1 MVKKKKNKHDI
12 WKRLH
17 FKYRLSVM
25 NENTLE
31 EVWSIKASMFS
42 GGVLFLLFAISLVT
56 ITSFLIIATPI
67 RYYLPGYLDAEVR
80 EKALRAAIRVDSLQQ
95 QLNYQEAYINNLKNV
110 FTGVLDVDSVKITD
124 TISVSENDPLLK
136 RTEKEKVFVD
146 RYEDK
151 ERYNLSVISP
161 TATGPMEGVVFF
173 KPLKG
178 LVVGKFNPSND
189 RYGIDL
195 KVASQETVLAV
206 LEGTVVFSGYDFTTG
221 YTMQVQH
228 KNGFVSIYK
237 NNTLLL
243 KKVGDKVRTGEAI
256 AVIGD
261 GKAKGDENAGSVLG
275 FELWYKGN
283 PVNPEDYI
291 AF

>member
-42 GGVLFLLFAISLVT
+42 GGVLFLLFAISLIT
-56 ITSFLIIATPI
+56 ITSFFIIATPI

-136 RTEKEKVFVD
+136 RTEKEKEFVD

-161 TATGPMEGVVFF
+161 SASGPMEGVVFF

-178 LVVGKFNPSND
+178 LVISKFNPSND

-221 YTMQVQH
+221 YTMQIQH

-261 GKAKGDENAGSVLG
+261 GKAKDNADLVLG

>member
-124 TISVSENDPLLK
+124 TISVSGNDPLLK

-161 TATGPMEGVVFF
+161 TASGPMEGVVFF

-178 LVVGKFNPSND
+178 LVVSKFNPSND

-221 YTMQVQH
+221 YTMQIQH

-261 GKAKGDENAGSVLG
+261 GKAKENAGSVLG

>member
-161 TATGPMEGVVFF
+161 TASGPMEGVVFF

-178 LVVGKFNPSND
+178 LVISKFNPSND
-189 RYGIDL
+189 RYGINL
-195 KVASQETVLAV
+195 KVASQETALAV

-221 YTMQVQH
+221 YTMQIQH

-261 GKAKGDENAGSVLG
+261 GKAKGNADLVLG

>member
-42 GGVLFLLFAISLVT
+42 GGLLFLLFAISLVT

-178 LVVGKFNPSND
+178 LVVSKFNPSND
-189 RYGIDL
+189 RYGIGL

>member
-31 EVWSIKASMFS
+31 EVWSIKASMFL
-42 GGVLFLLFAISLVT
+42 GGVLFLLFAISLVA

-80 EKALRAAIRVDSLQQ
+80 EKALRSAIRVDSLQQ

-161 TATGPMEGVVFF
+161 TASGPMEGVVFF

-178 LVVGKFNPSND
+178 LVISKFNPSND
-189 RYGIDL
+189 RYGINL

-221 YTMQVQH
+221 YTMQIQH

-261 GKAKGDENAGSVLG
+261 GKAKDNADLVLG

>member
-1 MVKKKKNKHDI
+1 MAKKKKNKHNF

-31 EVWSIKASMFS
+31 EVWTIKASMFS
-42 GGVLFLLFAISLVT
+42 GAVLLLVFAVFLITVT
-56 ITSFLIIATPI
+56 SIFIIATPV

-80 EKALRAAIRVDSLQQ
+80 EKALRSAIRVDSLQQ
-95 QLNYQEAYINNLKNV
+95 RLNYQEAYINNLKNV
-110 FTGVLDVDSVKITD
+110 FEGVLDIDSVKIVD
-124 TISVSENDPLLK
+124 DISISENDPLLQ
-136 RTEKEKVFVD
+136 RTKKEKAFVD
-146 RYEDK
+146 RYEEE
-151 ERYNLSVISP
+151 ERYNLSVISS
-161 TATGPMEGVVFF
+161 ATSGPMEGVVFF
-173 KPLKG
+173 RPLKG
-178 LVVGKFNPSND
+178 LVVNKFNPLNNK
-189 RYGIDL
+189 YGVTL
-195 KVASQETVLAV
+195 KVVSQETVSSV
-206 LEGTVVFSGYDFTTG
+206 LEGTVVFSGYDLTTG
-221 YTMQVQH
+221 YTVQIQH
-228 KNGFVSIYK
+228 KNGFISIYK

-243 KKVGDKVRTGEAI
+243 KKSGDKVLTGEAI

-261 GKAKGDENAGSVLG
+261 NKNKEEKDFYSE

>member
-124 TISVSENDPLLK
+124 PISVSENDPLLK

-161 TATGPMEGVVFF
+161 TASGPMEGVVFF

-178 LVVGKFNPSND
+178 LVISKFNPSND
-189 RYGIDL
+189 RYGINL

-221 YTMQVQH
+221 YTMQIQH

-261 GKAKGDENAGSVLG
+261 GKAKDNADLVLG

>member
-161 TATGPMEGVVFF
+161 TASGPMEGVVFF

-178 LVVGKFNPSND
+178 LVISKFNPSNG

-221 YTMQVQH
+221 YTMQIQH

-261 GKAKGDENAGSVLG
+261 GKAKDNADLVLG

>member
-161 TATGPMEGVVFF
+161 TASGPMEGVVFF

-178 LVVGKFNPSND
+178 LVISKFNPSNE
-189 RYGIDL
+189 RYGINL

-221 YTMQVQH
+221 YTMQIQH

-261 GKAKGDENAGSVLG
+261 GKAKDNADLVLG

>member
-161 TATGPMEGVVFF
+161 TASGPMEGVVFF

-178 LVVGKFNPSND
+178 LVISKFNPSND
-189 RYGIDL
+189 RYGINL

-221 YTMQVQH
+221 YTMQIQH

-261 GKAKGDENAGSVLG
+261 GKAKDNAALVLG

>member
-42 GGVLFLLFAISLVT
+42 GCVLFLLFAISLVT

-161 TATGPMEGVVFF
+161 TASGPMEGVVFF

-178 LVVGKFNPSND
+178 LVISKFNPSND
-189 RYGIDL
+189 RYGINL

-221 YTMQVQH
+221 YTMQIQH

-261 GKAKGDENAGSVLG
+261 GKAKDNADLVLG

>member
-161 TATGPMEGVVFF
+161 TASGPMEGVVFF

-178 LVVGKFNPSND
+178 LVISKFNPSND
-189 RYGIDL
+189 RYGINL
-195 KVASQETVLAV
+195 RVASQETVLAV

-221 YTMQVQH
+221 YTMQIQH

-261 GKAKGDENAGSVLG
+261 GKAKDNADLVLG

>member
-80 EKALRAAIRVDSLQQ
+80 EKALRSAIRVDSLQQ

-161 TATGPMEGVVFF
+161 TASGPMEGVVFF

-178 LVVGKFNPSND
+178 LVISKFNPSND
-189 RYGIDL
+189 RYGINL
-195 KVASQETVLAV
+195 KVASQETALAV

-221 YTMQVQH
+221 YTMQIQH

-261 GKAKGDENAGSVLG
+261 GKAKDNADLVLG